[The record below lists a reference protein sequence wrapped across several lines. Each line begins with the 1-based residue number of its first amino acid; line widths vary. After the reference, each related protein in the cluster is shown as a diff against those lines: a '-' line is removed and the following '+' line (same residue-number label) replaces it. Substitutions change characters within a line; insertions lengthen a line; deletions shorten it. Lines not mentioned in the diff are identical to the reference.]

1 MFFCRLYSWSVYVK
15 NEENRHRT
23 LILSI
28 QVRSFFNEFFC
39 TLFFLPIKSIF
50 STFPSHRQNVICLP
64 VLSLVLY

>member
-28 QVRSFFNEFFC
+28 QVRSFFNKFFC
-39 TLFFLPIKSIF
+39 TLFFSPIKSIF
-50 STFPSHRQNVICLP
+50 STFPSDHQNVICLP